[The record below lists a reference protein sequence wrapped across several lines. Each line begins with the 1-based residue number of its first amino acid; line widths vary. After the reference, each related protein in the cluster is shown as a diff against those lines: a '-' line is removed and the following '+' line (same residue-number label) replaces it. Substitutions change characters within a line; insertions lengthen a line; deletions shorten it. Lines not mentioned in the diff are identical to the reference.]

1 MSRHLPLLL
10 LALVLAMVAAVVLR
24 RPHSNAAPA
33 TASADAVGPAAD
45 GPEPRPI
52 DVLRSEPTAGGS
64 RYTVSNRVAG
74 PIEVACSLSGASNI
88 VSEPPL
94 PRQMTLAAR
103 AERTVTRLRSLDPA
117 RPARAE
123 VLCRAVQGDP
133 TADPADNVH
142 YRLPFYA
149 GTAWTLQQGF
159 NGSFSHQTDQSRY
172 ALDFGVPVGTPVL
185 AARGGTVME
194 VEEEFRG
201 HGLDLERYG
210 DRANYVRILQD
221 DGSMAVYAHLAP
233 ESVIVLP
240 GDRVHAGDFLGKSG
254 DTGYTTG
261 PHLHFVV
268 QKNAGMRLLSIPF
281 NMDGVDPDGSR
292 RQVASGIG
300 AARARAEGKRLIP
313 GGIGIRVK
321 IRVCSAALCLLG
333 SL

>member
-10 LALVLAMVAAVVLR
+10 ALVVLMAAAVVLR
-24 RPHSNAAPA
+24 RPHPPA
-33 TASADAVGPAAD
+33 TSVPPATDSAGPAVP
-45 GPEPRPI
+45 GREPRPI
-52 DVLRSEPTAGGS
+52 DVLRSEPVGGGS

-74 PIEVACSLSGASNI
+74 PIEVACSLGDASNT
-88 VSEPPL
+88 VSDPPL
-94 PRQMTLAAR
+94 PLRLTLAAR
-103 AERTVTRLRSLDPA
+103 AERTVTRLHSLDPA

-123 VLCRAVQGDP
+123 VLCQAVLGDP
-133 TADPADNVH
+133 AADPADNVH

-149 GTAWTLQQGF
+149 GTAWTLQQGL
-159 NGSFSHQTDQSRY
+159 NGPFSHQTDQSRY

-240 GDRVHAGDFLGKSG
+240 GERVRAGDFLGKSG

-268 QKNAGMRLLSIPF
+268 QKNAGMHLLSIPF
-281 NMDGVDPDGSR
+281 SMDGVNPDGGR
-292 RQVASGIG
+292 R
-300 AARARAEGKRLIP
+300 
-313 GGIGIRVK
+313 
-321 IRVCSAALCLLG
+321 
-333 SL
+333 

>member
-10 LALVLAMVAAVVLR
+10 LALVLVMVAAVVLR
-24 RPHSNAAPA
+24 RPHPPALSATA
-33 TASADAVGPAAD
+33 TASSAGAVSER
-45 GPEPRPI
+45 EPRPI
-52 DVLRSEPTAGGS
+52 YTLRSEAVDGGR

-74 PIEVACSLSGASNI
+74 PIEVACSLSDASNI
-88 VSEPPL
+88 VSDPPL
-94 PRQMTLAAR
+94 SLRLILAAH
-103 AERTVTRLRSLDPA
+103 AERTVTRLRGLDPEQ
-117 RPARAE
+117 PARAE
-123 VLCRAVQGDP
+123 VRCQAVLGDP
-133 TADPADNVH
+133 GADPADSVH

-159 NGSFSHQTDQSRY
+159 NGPFSHQTDQSRY
-172 ALDFGVPVGTPVL
+172 ALDFGVPIGTPVL

-240 GDRVHAGDFLGKSG
+240 GDRVRAGDFLGKSG

-281 NMDGVDPDGSR
+281 SMDGVDPNGGR
-292 RQVASGIG
+292 R
-300 AARARAEGKRLIP
+300 
-313 GGIGIRVK
+313 
-321 IRVCSAALCLLG
+321 
-333 SL
+333 

>member
-1 MSRHLPLLL
+1 MAATHESKPAMSRHLPLLL
-10 LALVLAMVAAVVLR
+10 LALVVIMVTAVVLR
-24 RPHSNAAPA
+24 RPHPPAVPA
-33 TASADAVGPAAD
+33 TAATDLSGSALSAR
-45 GPEPRPI
+45 EPRPI
-52 DVLRSEPTAGGS
+52 YSLRSEPADGGS
-64 RYTVSNRVAG
+64 RYTVRNRVAG
-74 PIEVACSLSGASNI
+74 PIEVACSLSDASNI
-88 VSEPPL
+88 ASDPPL
-94 PRQMTLAAR
+94 PRQLTLAAH
-103 AERTVTRLRSLDPA
+103 AERTVTRLRGLDPA
-117 RPARAE
+117 QPARAE
-123 VLCRAVQGDP
+123 VDCKAALGNPAVDP
-133 TADPADNVH
+133 SDDVH

-159 NGSFSHQTDQSRY
+159 NGPFSHQTDQSRY

-240 GDRVHAGDFLGKSG
+240 GERVRAGDFLGKSG

-281 NMDGVDPDGSR
+281 SMDGVDPDGGR
-292 RQVASGIG
+292 R
-300 AARARAEGKRLIP
+300 
-313 GGIGIRVK
+313 
-321 IRVCSAALCLLG
+321 
-333 SL
+333 

>member
-1 MSRHLPLLL
+1 MALSRDSNPAMSRHLPLLL
-10 LALVLAMVAAVVLR
+10 IALVLLMAAAVVLR
-24 RPHSNAAPA
+24 RPHPPAALAMPA
-33 TASADAVGPAAD
+33 TESSGPAAS
-45 GPEPRPI
+45 GREPRPI
-52 DVLRSEPTAGGS
+52 YALHSESAGGDS
-64 RYTVSNRVAG
+64 HYTVSNRVAG
-74 PIEVACSLSGASNI
+74 PIEVACSLSDASNV
-88 VSEPPL
+88 VSDPPL
-94 PRQMTLAAR
+94 PLRLTLAAH
-103 AERTVTRLRSLDPA
+103 AERTVTRLRGLDPA
-117 RPARAE
+117 QPARAE
-123 VLCRAVQGDP
+123 VRCKAVLGDP
-133 TADPADNVH
+133 AADPADGVH

-159 NGSFSHQTDQSRY
+159 NGPFSHQTDQSRY

-240 GDRVHAGDFLGKSG
+240 GDRVRAGDFLGKSG

-281 NMDGVDPDGSR
+281 SMDGVDPGGGR
-292 RQVASGIG
+292 R
-300 AARARAEGKRLIP
+300 
-313 GGIGIRVK
+313 
-321 IRVCSAALCLLG
+321 
-333 SL
+333 